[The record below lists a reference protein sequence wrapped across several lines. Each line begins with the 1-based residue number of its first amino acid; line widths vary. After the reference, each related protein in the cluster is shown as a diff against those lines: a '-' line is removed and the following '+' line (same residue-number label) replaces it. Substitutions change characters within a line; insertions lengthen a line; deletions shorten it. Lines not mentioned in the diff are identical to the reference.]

1 MVGGKNLSNNFLK
14 VQDIFF
20 YIIVRMNNV
29 GDEDENKLII
39 LNDS

>member
-1 MVGGKNLSNNFLK
+1 MEKIYQTIFFK
-14 VQDIFF
+14 VQDTFFF